1 MEDADQV
8 LHLGIADWQPE
19 PERCEEEEADY
30 LRADAK
36 EFSEDEKKL
45 FQLCWLTSQIIQ
57 MSSSKFKR
65 HGKEEGQMS
74 HNCDKQDYK
83 YHSYK
88 KT

>member
-1 MEDADQV
+1 
-8 LHLGIADWQPE
+8 
-19 PERCEEEEADY
+19 
-30 LRADAK
+30 
-36 EFSEDEKKL
+36 
-45 FQLCWLTSQIIQ
+45 

-74 HNCDKQDYK
+74 HNCNKQDYK